1 MKHIRAIETKTGA
14 DCKFPAGAE
23 RARWRPGN
31 SYPDGEVE
39 PFAPLDHFRISQQV
53 LAPAGPRTDSRLERL
68 SRPLPEETLFWEIA
82 HLYPEFGF
90 GSKGGTDGLN
100 LL

>member
-1 MKHIRAIETKTGA
+1 MKHLRAIETKTGA
-14 DCKFPAGAE
+14 DSQFPEGAE

-68 SRPLPEETLFWEIA
+68 SRPLPEETLFGNCSLGPQSLVSVAKEE
-82 HLYPEFGF
+82 LMV
-90 GSKGGTDGLN
+90 
-100 LL
+100 